1 MAQHYGPHIVTD
13 SLVLCYDAGD
23 EVSYT
28 GGATW
33 TDLSGNGNV
42 GTLNGSV
49 RHISSHRSYTSAQYS
64 GVHGDG
70 TFIYVS
76 DILGLDED
84 SGLHVYSVDV
94 SGNLTHIDNDYPDI
108 GNAYGVHTDGNFIY
122 VANDVNGLEVYSV
135 NGSGIL
141 THVDNDDQ
149 GNNYR
154 DVWGDGTFIYVAAGT
169 GGILSYSVNSSGI
182 LTYIDSVAAGWT
194 VGVWGDGNYIYG
206 AGHSSGL
213 FSISVDGS
221 GNLSPVDSDDQGD
234 HALNVW
240 GDGNYIYLANR
251 DGGILSYSVNSSG
264 VLTHVDSHDPGGYAN
279 GIWGDGKYIYLAA
292 GDTGL
297 HWYTVDGSGNL
308 THVDSDDQGSDAKMV
323 WGDSNNIYLANFN
336 TGLEVY
342 KDGLI
347 HNSTNAGTFE
357 FNGSNDYVNTG
368 DTFQS
373 TFRSSFSIEFWVKA
387 DDGQP
392 SEERQFGGEVTS
404 GDEVQLALQHSSNT
418 GKLYF
423 GYTSD
428 GDGAYGRTSSAV
440 LSNGATDW
448 FHVVFIANETTD
460 QMSIYFD
467 GVAQSLTSGD
477 ISGVTMG
484 DFTTSNNFY
493 IGALNNV
500 GSLIYEWDGNIAIT
514 RIYNKALSSA
524 EVLLNYNAQRGRFG
538 V

>member
-1 MAQHYGPHIVTD
+1 MAQHYGPLPIVTD
-13 SLVLCYDAGD
+13 GLVLCYDAAD
-23 EVSYT
+23 IVSYP
-28 GGATW
+28 GGTTW
-33 TDLSGNGNV
+33 TDLSGNGNA

-49 RHISSHRSYTSAQYS
+49 KHISTHSSHSSPQYS

-108 GNAYGVHTDGNFIY
+108 GNAHAVHTDGNFIY
-122 VANDVNGLEVYSV
+122 VANDANGLEVYSV

-154 DVWGDGTFIYVAAGT
+154 DVWGDGTFIYVAAGS

-206 AGHSSGL
+206 AGHGSGL

-221 GNLSPVDSDDQGD
+221 GNLSSVDSDDQGD

-251 DGGILSYSVNSSG
+251 DGGILSYSVDGSG
-264 VLTHVDSHDPGGYAN
+264 NLTHVDSHDPGGYAN
-279 GIWGDGKYIYLAA
+279 GVWGDGKYIYLAA

-308 THVDSDDQGSDAKMV
+308 THVDSDDQGGGAKMV
-323 WGDSNNIYLANFN
+323 WGDSNNIYLANFS

-342 KDGLI
+342 KIGPK
-347 HNSTNAGTFE
+347 HNSTNAGTLE
-357 FNGSNDYVNTG
+357 FNGSNDYVDCG
-368 DTFQS
+368 S
-373 TFRSSFSIEFWVKA
+373 AAI
-387 DDGQP
+387 
-392 SEERQFGGEVTS
+392 
-404 GDEVQLALQHSSNT
+404 L
-418 GKLYF
+418 
-423 GYTSD
+423 
-428 GDGAYGRTSSAV
+428 RTSSNVTLEVWFKQDSTGAYKAAGIPYDDGDVWNTPYVGFAV
-440 LSNGATDW
+440 GTAAAGNTVNFAINVGGTQQTFNGSTLTTEQW
-448 FHVVFIANETTD
+448 HHVVQTYDGTTARGYVDGIQKVSKPSAGTISYSGSPSFIIGQRSKEAAGE
-460 QMSIYFD
+460 YFD
-467 GVAQSLTSGD
+467 GN
-477 ISGVTMG
+477 ISIVR
-484 DFTTSNNFY
+484 FY
-493 IGALNNV
+493 TKV
-500 GSLIYEWDGNIAIT
+500 
-514 RIYNKALSSA
+514 LSSK
-524 EVLLNYNAQRGRFG
+524 EILQNYNAQRGRFG

>member
-1 MAQHYGPHIVTD
+1 MAQHYGPLPIVTD
-13 SLVLCYDAGD
+13 GLVLCYDAAD
-23 EVSYT
+23 IVSYP
-28 GGATW
+28 GGTTW
-33 TDLSGNGNV
+33 TDLSGNGNA

-49 RHISSHRSYTSAQYS
+49 KHISTHSSHSSPQYS

-108 GNAYGVHTDGNFIY
+108 GNAHAVHTDGNFIY
-122 VANDVNGLEVYSV
+122 VANDANGLEVYSV

-154 DVWGDGTFIYVAAGT
+154 DVWGDGTFIYVAAGS

-206 AGHSSGL
+206 AGHGSGL

-221 GNLSPVDSDDQGD
+221 GNLSSVDSDDQGD

-251 DGGILSYSVNSSG
+251 DGGILSYSVDGSG
-264 VLTHVDSHDPGGYAN
+264 NLTHVDSHDPGGYAN
-279 GIWGDGKYIYLAA
+279 GVWGDGKYIYLAA

-308 THVDSDDQGSDAKMV
+308 THVDSDDQGSEAKMV
-323 WGDSNNIYLANFN
+323 WGDSNNIYLANFLN
-336 TGLEVY
+336 GLEVY

-347 HNSTNAGTFE
+347 HNSTNAGTLE
-357 FNGSNDYVNTG
+357 FDGSNDYVNTG

-373 TFRSSFSIEFWVKA
+373 TFRDSFSIEMWAKP

-392 SEERQFGGEVTS
+392 GTHKYIFGSEDSGEDARFHLYFPRS
-404 GDEVQLALQHSSNT
+404 DGKIGFYFEEGSDEVSMVT
-418 GKLYF
+418 G
-423 GYTSD
+423 
-428 GDGAYGRTSSAV
+428 AAV
-440 LSNGATDW
+440 LSDGQETWRHLCFTIVSGGTATLYMDA
-448 FHVVFIANETTD
+448 ISRGTGDA
-460 QMSIYFD
+460 
-467 GVAQSLTSGD
+467 SG
-477 ISGVTMG
+477 ITMG
-484 DFTTSNNFY
+484 DWTSSDEVF
-493 IGALNNV
+493 IGAV
-500 GSLIYEWDGNIAIT
+500 DDDGTAVYPFDGKISSVKIYE
-514 RIYNKALSSA
+514 RALSSA
-524 EVLLNYNAQRGRFG
+524 EILQNYNAHRARFG